1 VTLYIRVIYAGNL
14 HPVMTTYS
22 GLPYEESESIEE
34 WLEKKKL
41 AQAYANVFT
50 WENEKVRS
58 EYVELFDKL
67 EESIERVDSM
77 SSEFQQISQA
87 RLDYMQENGI
97 EKWSELDSKDDAEH
111 LAMKDKFSDD
121 IRVIHSK
128 INSLKKVRSEANRP
142 LRLLAGIIDGSYVSF
157 DSIINDERRTHGMA
171 SSNSSDPIWK
181 VIGPIH
187 NWYWSMYPKLV

>member
-1 VTLYIRVIYAGNL
+1 
-14 HPVMTTYS
+14 MTTYS
-22 GLPYEESESIEE
+22 GLPYEEPESIEE
-34 WLEKKKL
+34 WLEKKEI

-87 RLDYMQENGI
+87 RLDYMQKNGI

-111 LAMKDKFSDD
+111 LAMKEKFSED

-128 INSLKKVRSEANRP
+128 GNSLKKVQSETALP
-142 LRLLAGIIDGSYVSF
+142 LRLLAGIIDGSYVNF

-171 SSNSSDPIWK
+171 SSNTRDPIWK

>member
-1 VTLYIRVIYAGNL
+1 MKNQ
-14 HPVMTTYS
+14 
-22 GLPYEESESIEE
+22 SIEE
-34 WLEKKKL
+34 WLEKKEI

-50 WENEKVRS
+50 WESEKVRS

-77 SSEFQQISQA
+77 SSEFQHISQA
-87 RLDYMQENGI
+87 RLDYMQKNGI
-97 EKWSELDSKDDAEH
+97 EKWSDLDSKDDAEH
-111 LAMKDKFSDD
+111 LAMKDKFSED

-142 LRLLAGIIDGSYVSF
+142 LRLLAGIIDGSYVNF

-171 SSNSSDPIWK
+171 SSNSGAPIWK

-187 NWYWSMYPKLV
+187 NWYWSMHPKLV

>member
-1 VTLYIRVIYAGNL
+1 
-14 HPVMTTYS
+14 MTTYS
-22 GLPYEESESIEE
+22 GLPYEEPESIEE
-34 WLEKKKL
+34 WLEKKEI

-50 WENEKVRS
+50 WESEKVRS

-87 RLDYMQENGI
+87 RLDYMQKNRI
-97 EKWSELDSKDDAEH
+97 EKWSDLDSKDDAEH
-111 LAMKDKFSDD
+111 LTMKEKFSED
-121 IRVIHSK
+121 IRIIHSK

-142 LRLLAGIIDGSYVSF
+142 LRLLAGIIDGSYVNF

-171 SSNSSDPIWK
+171 SSNSGAPMWK

-187 NWYWSMYPKLV
+187 NWYWSMYPKLA

>member
-1 VTLYIRVIYAGNL
+1 MTLYIRVIYAGNL

-22 GLPYEESESIEE
+22 GLPYEEPESIEE
-34 WLEKKKL
+34 WLEKKEI

-87 RLDYMQENGI
+87 RLDYMQKNGI
-97 EKWSELDSKDDAEH
+97 EKWSDLDSKDDAEH
-111 LAMKDKFSDD
+111 LTMKEKFSED

-157 DSIINDERRTHGMA
+157 DSIINDERRTHGIM
-171 SSNSSDPIWK
+171 STNNGDPLWQI
-181 VIGPIH
+181 IGPIH
-187 NWYWSMYPKLV
+187 NTFWSMYPKLV